1 VTAVGGFLAIWSDID
16 PADETEYLHWLTREH
31 AAERVGLPGF
41 LGVRV
46 FRARLPERRRYFIL
60 YRLEDP
66 GGIVAVA
73 GRGEGSV
80 VLPIFCELEEL
91 EALRTAVEGLA
102 AVDRMVA
109 ARLFRVRREGMDIRT
124 VEKSMREQDESFPA
138 LLLLEALGDDAIP
151 AALTELRTLLP
162 KQEPLTPY
170 DQVFAL
176 TLREVAGT

>member
-1 VTAVGGFLAIWSDID
+1 LNAPTAWSRRVMPLLRNFLRGG
-16 PADETEYLHWLTREH
+16 
-31 AAERVGLPGF
+31 
-41 LGVRV
+41 
-46 FRARLPERRRYFIL
+46 
-60 YRLEDP
+60 
-66 GGIVAVA
+66 GGIVAEA